1 MNIAGVYGNVSR
13 SRVFG
18 FLLPKRGQPFITLDY
33 PGSINLGAPRVG
45 NLFINNSGLIVA
57 GYFDVNGRE
66 HGFAAIECP
75 PSGCR

>member
-1 MNIAGVYGNVSR
+1 M
-13 SRVFG
+13 
-18 FLLPKRGQPFITLDY
+18 FITVDY
-33 PGSINLGAPRVG
+33 PGSVSPRNAVG
-45 NLFINNSGLIVA
+45 SFVINNSGLIVA